1 MAKSPIKLPS
11 LSVKGS
17 RPFLGFQLYTPAVI
31 AFVGYLIMVLV
42 ILLPFEYP
50 VYDEVNDKTY
60 IVKYDFGQ
68 RLLTLLLMSIPI
80 ALSVYTINCMMAGQ
94 CVVWSYVISVMTVL
108 WIALFVIAAFIYTF
122 NKRG

>member
-1 MAKSPIKLPS
+1 MAKSSFKAPTLTVRGAS
-11 LSVKGS
+11 
-17 RPFLGFQLYTPAVI
+17 PFLGFKLHTPAVI
-31 AFVGYLIMVLV
+31 AFAGYLIMVLV

-94 CVVWSYVISVMTVL
+94 CVVWSYVVSIMTVL

-122 NKRG
+122 SKK

>member
-1 MAKSPIKLPS
+1 MAKAIIKAPSMTIKGASPF
-11 LSVKGS
+11 V
-17 RPFLGFQLYTPAVI
+17 GFQMYTPAII
-31 AFVGYLIMVLV
+31 AFVGYLIMALV

-94 CVVWSYVISVMTVL
+94 CVVWSYVVSIMTVL
-108 WIALFVIAAFIYTF
+108 WIALFVIAAFVYTF
-122 NKRG
+122 GKK